1 MPSQQGLLVRSL
13 YFILHYKFIAITGTR
28 IGRVKVIFTLP
39 TILDTSL
46 GPQPAPPHWPKESLA
61 FVEWYSSLANSA
73 QARHGM
79 MYLVKKVQNSQGNRV
94 QGAII
99 PLANIRQSCML
110 FPTFDETPDI
120 TWTPASSLDLASSF
134 LVNNWLS
141 KYSYQSIY

>member
-1 MPSQQGLLVRSL
+1 VRNI
-13 YFILHYKFIAITGTR
+13 YFIWFLLGCKFVEISGTR

-46 GPQPAPPHWPKESLA
+46 GPQPAPPQWPKEPLA
-61 FVEWYSSLANSA
+61 FVEWYSPLANA
-73 QARHGM
+73 AHVRHGM
-79 MYLVKKVQNSQGNRV
+79 MYLVKKVKNSQGNRV
-94 QGAII
+94 QGTII

-110 FPTFDETPDI
+110 FPIFDGTPDT